1 MSRHIALALLASF
14 VVARSTETRKSRTE
28 KRPGA
33 ARRCL

>member
-14 VVARSTETRKSRTE
+14 AIARSIETRKSRTG

-33 ARRCL
+33 ARPCL